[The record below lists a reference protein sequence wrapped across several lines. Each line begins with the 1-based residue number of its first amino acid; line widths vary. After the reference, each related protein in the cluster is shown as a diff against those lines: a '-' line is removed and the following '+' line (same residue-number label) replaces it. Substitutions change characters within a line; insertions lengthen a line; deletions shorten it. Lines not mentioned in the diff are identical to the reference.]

1 MSQGTYSGLV
11 TLFLFV
17 AFISGVFWAYSKKR
31 KPEFDAA
38 ALLPLDEEDTPN
50 ANRPVAFATHKSE
63 NAQ

>member
-17 AFISGVFWAYSKKR
+17 AFIGGVFWAYSKKR

-38 ALLPLDEEDTPN
+38 ALLPLDEEDTLD
-50 ANRPVAFATHKSE
+50 ASRTQASATHTRE
-63 NAQ
+63 NAK

>member
-1 MSQGTYSGLV
+1 
-11 TLFLFV
+11 
-17 AFISGVFWAYSKKR
+17 VFWAYSKKR

>member
-1 MSQGTYSGLV
+1 MNQGTYSGLV

-17 AFISGVFWAYSKKR
+17 AFIVGVFWAYSNKR

-50 ANRPVAFATHKSE
+50 ASHPAAFATHKSE